1 MSTAT
6 NRTIPAPD
14 WAAINHELTPEQ
26 RAAFNRL
33 FGRIHELSD
42 EIMKDLSFLSPCHE
56 DPSRE
61 RLARAEEM
69 SEELRELTGTIP
81 HFMK

>member
-26 RAAFNRL
+26 RAAFNRF
-33 FGRIHELSD
+33 FGRIRELAD
-42 EIMKDLSFLSPCHE
+42 EIMKHLSFRSPSDD
-56 DPSRE
+56 DPARG